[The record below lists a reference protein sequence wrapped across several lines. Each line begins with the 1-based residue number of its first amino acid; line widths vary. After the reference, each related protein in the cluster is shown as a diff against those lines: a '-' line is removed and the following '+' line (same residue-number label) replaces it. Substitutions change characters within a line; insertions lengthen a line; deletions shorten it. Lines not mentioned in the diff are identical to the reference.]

1 MRSRQPRSCPRPSPR
16 HHTPACND
24 NGLFSAI
31 RFNPT
36 PKATNIVQVATEGTS
51 PVTLSYVVDGVLI
64 LTGR

>member
-1 MRSRQPRSCPRPSPR
+1 MRSLQPRSCPRPSPR

-24 NGLFSAI
+24 NGLFAAL

-36 PKATNIVQVATEGTS
+36 PKAANIVQIATEVAGPIS
-51 PVTLSYVVDGVLI
+51 ASCVVDGVLI